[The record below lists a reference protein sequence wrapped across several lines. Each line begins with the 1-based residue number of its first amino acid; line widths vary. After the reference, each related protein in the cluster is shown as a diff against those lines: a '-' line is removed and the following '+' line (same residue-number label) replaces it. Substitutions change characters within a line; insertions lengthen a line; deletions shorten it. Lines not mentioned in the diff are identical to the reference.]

1 MVDNSKPKAQK
12 IGMVVYFD
20 WRKSMKS
27 MSYELK
33 GNLFDYILEYGE

>member
-1 MVDNSKPKAQK
+1 MVDNSKPKTQK

-27 MSYELK
+27 MSY
-33 GNLFDYILEYGE
+33 